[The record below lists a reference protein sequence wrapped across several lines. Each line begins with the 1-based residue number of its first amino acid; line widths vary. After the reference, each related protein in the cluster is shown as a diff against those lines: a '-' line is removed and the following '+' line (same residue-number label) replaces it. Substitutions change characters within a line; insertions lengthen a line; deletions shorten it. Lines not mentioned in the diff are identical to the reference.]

1 MVAYKYSLEKLR
13 GIAEE
18 MADAAQAP
26 FSVLLEGGIGAGKTT
41 FSRFFIQRLAS
52 GTQITSPTFNIVQ
65 IYDTPKGSVW
75 HVDLYRLKGDEEL
88 FQLGLIEAMHDS
100 ICLVE
105 WFGLLKPYI
114 SDCNYTVL
122 DLSV

>member
-41 FSRFFIQRLAS
+41 FSQFFIQRLAS

-75 HVDLYRLKGDEEL
+75 HADLYRLKGDEEL

-105 WFGLLKPYI
+105 WSDLLKPYI